1 MRFQFTPPS
10 TTQAENLIADLLSL
24 ARASQQPEVVSVVD
38 VRATVMRIIEEH
50 EPVVAERGVS
60 FIVADDLGKVRAN
73 PTHVYQLFSNL
84 IDNGIKHN
92 HNPSPVVEVEYLGDG
107 SAGHVYRVRDNGDGI
122 RPQDADSIF
131 LPFFKGEDGSTGIG
145 LTIVEK
151 LVKLYGGEIKV
162 YANGGACF
170 EFSLKDR

>member
-1 MRFQFTPPS
+1 
-10 TTQAENLIADLLSL
+10 
-24 ARASQQPEVVSVVD
+24 VD
-38 VRATVMRIIEEH
+38 VRETVMRIIEEH
-50 EPVVAERGVS
+50 EPVVATRGVS
-60 FIVADDLGKVRAN
+60 FVVADDLGKVRAN

-92 HNPSPVVEVEYLGDG
+92 HNPSPVVEVDYLGEG
-107 SAGHVYRVRDNGDGI
+107 ATGHVYRVKDNGAGI
-122 RPQDADSIF
+122 LPEDVDNIF

-162 YANGGACF
+162 FPNGGACF